1 MELIYDGKENAPS
14 YAKSITTKNC
24 SKVGTNNR
32 ANRANRGENNK
43 AVYTANVARIGGQ
56 NAKALHT
63 YRPTDR
69 PTDGHTRFIAT
80 KNDMNGNTQVGFIC
94 TGF

>member
-1 MELIYDGKENAPS
+1 MKLIYDGKKNAPS
-14 YAKSITTKNC
+14 YATSVTTVLAIQRMGKSWNKHG
-24 SKVGTNNR
+24 S
-32 ANRANRGENNK
+32 ANRGENNK

-69 PTDGHTRFIAT
+69 PTDGHMLF
-80 KNDMNGNTQVGFIC
+80 
-94 TGF
+94 

>member
-14 YAKSITTKNC
+14 YSKSITSKNC
-24 SKVGTNNR
+24 SKVGTNNRANR

-69 PTDGHTRFIAT
+69 PTDGHMLF
-80 KNDMNGNTQVGFIC
+80 
-94 TGF
+94 